1 MRHFRIVLLGLMFS
15 SLPARGE
22 DGEAKWSALR
32 QRMQEFVDR
41 GEIAGAVTVVGQ
53 RRGIVNLE
61 TVGWRDLDERA
72 PMERETLFRIA
83 SMTKPI
89 TAIGIMMLAEDG
101 KLRIDDPVERHLP
114 EFADPWMVA
123 ERLPDRL
130 TLRRPRRPI
139 SIKDLMTH
147 TSGLPS
153 GMPVGL
159 ADLYRRRNRT
169 LAEAV
174 MAISQRPLEFEP
186 GSRWSYSNAGIDVLG
201 RIIEVASGQR
211 YEDFLQARLFDPL
224 GMKDTT
230 FYPTREQTKRLA
242 TTYEI
247 RDGQL
252 RANPGTLMDLPADAR
267 HPIPAA
273 GLYSTA
279 VDLAAL
285 YTMMLNEGQAGSRRI
300 LSKESVRAMTQ
311 NQIGGMSGAFTPGMG
326 FGLGWAVVRQ
336 PQGVTASLSPGS
348 YGHGGAFGTQ
358 GWIDPQK
365 DFFVLL
371 LIQRVG
377 LPNADGSPM
386 RQALQEAAVAA
397 LK

>member
-1 MRHFRIVLLGLMFS
+1 MRDFRIVLLGLMFI

-22 DGEAKWSALR
+22 DGAAKWSALR

-61 TVGWRDLDERA
+61 TVGWRDLNERA
-72 PMERETLFRIA
+72 PMQRETLFRIA

-89 TAIGIMMLAEDG
+89 TAIGIMILVDDG

-130 TLRRPRRPI
+130 VLRRPRRPI
-139 SIKDLMTH
+139 TIKDLLTH

-159 ADLYRRRNRT
+159 ADLYRRRDRT

-211 YEDFLQARLFDPL
+211 YEDFLQTRLFDPL
-224 GMKDTT
+224 GMRDTT
-230 FYPTREQTKRLA
+230 FYPTLEQTKRLA
-242 TTYEI
+242 TTYEL

-252 RANPGTLMDLPADAR
+252 RANPGTLMD
-267 HPIPAA
+267 
-273 GLYSTA
+273 
-279 VDLAAL
+279 
-285 YTMMLNEGQAGSRRI
+285 
-300 LSKESVRAMTQ
+300 
-311 NQIGGMSGAFTPGMG
+311 
-326 FGLGWAVVRQ
+326 
-336 PQGVTASLSPGS
+336 
-348 YGHGGAFGTQ
+348 
-358 GWIDPQK
+358 
-365 DFFVLL
+365 
-371 LIQRVG
+371 
-377 LPNADGSPM
+377 
-386 RQALQEAAVAA
+386 
-397 LK
+397 